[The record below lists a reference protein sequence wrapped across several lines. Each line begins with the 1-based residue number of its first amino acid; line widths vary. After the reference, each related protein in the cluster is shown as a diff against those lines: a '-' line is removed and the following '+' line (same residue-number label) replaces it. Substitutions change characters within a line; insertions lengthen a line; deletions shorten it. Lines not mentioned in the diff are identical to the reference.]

1 VERLGMRSI
10 CVITGNRSEYSRLKS
25 VMQAIK
31 KRRDL
36 KLTLFVTASHLLDDF
51 GMTINNIRADGFD
64 IDASADTIVAGEN
77 LSAMAKSVGV
87 GVLEITT
94 LLSQFKPDIVLIV
107 GDRFDALSSAIAA
120 ALTNTL
126 VAHIQGGEVTGSID
140 ESIRHTITKLSH
152 IHFPSTKKS
161 AERIIK
167 MGERPETVFNVGCPS
182 MDILSSIKLDGL
194 DEVYRKY
201 DLNLN
206 PKDKFLLII
215 QHPVTTEYDHV
226 RHQIRETLEAVH
238 ASGLPAIMFYP
249 NVDAGSKDMVRE
261 IRLFDEE
268 KTHNKITKLKHLA
281 FEDFITLLRH
291 CLCVVG
297 NSSAGIRETCFFG
310 VPTVN
315 IGSRQ
320 TGRERGKNII
330 DVEHDQVKIKAAIE
344 KQIRAGKYEPEY
356 IYGRGD
362 AGEKIAEILATCDIK
377 VQKRIAY

>member
-1 VERLGMRSI
+1 
-10 CVITGNRSEYSRLKS
+10 
-25 VMQAIK
+25 
-31 KRRDL
+31 
-36 KLTLFVTASHLLDDF
+36 
-51 GMTINNIRADGFD
+51 
-64 IDASADTIVAGEN
+64 
-77 LSAMAKSVGV
+77 
-87 GVLEITT
+87 
-94 LLSQFKPDIVLIV
+94 
-107 GDRFDALSSAIAA
+107 
-120 ALTNTL
+120 
-126 VAHIQGGEVTGSID
+126 
-140 ESIRHTITKLSH
+140 
-152 IHFPSTKKS
+152 
-161 AERIIK
+161 
-167 MGERPETVFNVGCPS
+167 
-182 MDILSSIKLDGL
+182 
-194 DEVYRKY
+194 
-201 DLNLN
+201 
-206 PKDKFLLII
+206 
-215 QHPVTTEYDHV
+215 
-226 RHQIRETLEAVH
+226 
-238 ASGLPAIMFYP
+238 MFYP